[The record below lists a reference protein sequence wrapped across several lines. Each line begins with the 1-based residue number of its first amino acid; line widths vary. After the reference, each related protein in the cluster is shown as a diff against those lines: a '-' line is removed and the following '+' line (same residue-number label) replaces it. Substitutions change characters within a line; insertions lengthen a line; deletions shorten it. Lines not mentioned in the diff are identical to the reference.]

1 MTFAARMTRCPLPFD
16 RDRGAGVASQF
27 GDLAPELR
35 ALIAG
40 AAGSSPYLAAL
51 AEREAEWLRHMP
63 DMAPEQAMEAILAEA
78 GAADPALPGPVLR
91 RAKRRT
97 ALLVALADLGGVW
110 SLEQVTGALTSL
122 SDRAV
127 GLALASALAEQDRR
141 GRLPVTL
148 PAQDRGAAGSAPVVA
163 LAMGKT
169 GARELNYSSDI
180 DLIFLFD
187 DDAYA
192 PDDLTDARAALI
204 RVVRRVTAILS
215 DITEDGYVFRTDLR
229 LRPDA
234 SVTPVC
240 LSMGAAEQYY
250 EAEGRTWERA
260 AYIKARACAG
270 DIAAGARFLS
280 RLTPF
285 VWRRHLDFAAIRDAY
300 DMRLRIRGHKG
311 LIGHKLDGLDLKLG
325 AGGIREIEF
334 FTQTR
339 QLIAGGR
346 DPDLRD
352 PATVPALAALAAKGW
367 VPQGVADELSDA
379 YRAHREVEHRLQ
391 MVNDAQTHDLPTGP
405 EDWRRLACLMG
416 RGDAEGLRDEIGTR
430 IARVAGIA
438 EDFFSPGRHAGRSAR
453 AVDSETRALTD
464 RWRGYP
470 ALRSDRAAAI
480 FARIEPALIDG
491 FERAANPREALAQ
504 FDRFLAGLPAGV
516 QIFSLFEANP
526 PLVELIVDI
535 CSTSPALS
543 EYLGRNSRVL
553 DAVLGGAFFT
563 AWPGRA
569 ALTAA
574 LSRRLAA
581 APDYEACLAAA
592 RGWLNEWHFRT
603 GVHHLRGLT
612 DAGAAGAEYSDLAE
626 ACLAAIWPVAV
637 ADFAAKYGPPPG
649 RGAALLAMGSL
660 GAGRLH
666 ARSDLDLI
674 VLYDAAGEDVSQGPR
689 PLPARTW
696 YARMTQALVTA
707 LTAPMRDGRLYEV
720 DMRLRPS
727 GRQGPVATSLDSFRA
742 YQLDEAWT
750 WEHLALTRARPVAGD
765 PALCDRIEAARRA
778 ILAAVHDR
786 PAILS
791 DTADMR
797 RRLFAAKAADGEWDV
812 KIGPGRLQDIELF
825 AQSIAL
831 RAASPSRPVARQLAA
846 GVRAGLIGRADAD
859 MLSSAQRFLWGVQAG
874 ARLLTAGALDMDAV
888 GQGGRGF
895 LLREAGV
902 EDLGALAAR
911 LDEVTAGAE
920 TVIERYLPGR
930 NQGLPVGNA

>member
-1 MTFAARMTRCPLPFD
+1 MSFAARMTRCPLPFD
-16 RDRGAGVASQF
+16 RDRGVEVAEGFAAQAGPP
-27 GDLAPELR
+27 DPRLA

-51 AEREAEWLRHMP
+51 TAREGAWLAEALAH
-63 DMAPEQAMEAILAEA
+63 APEAAVNTVLAEA
-78 GAADPALPGPVLR
+78 GAADPAQPGPALR
-91 RAKRRT
+91 MAKRRV
-97 ALLVALADLGGVW
+97 ALLAGLADLAGVW
-110 SLEQVTGALTSL
+110 TLEQVTGALTRL
-122 SDRAV
+122 SDVAV
-127 GLALASALAEQDRR
+127 CVALGSAVAEQVRR
-141 GRLPVTL
+141 GRLPE
-148 PAQDRGAAGSAPVVA
+148 PRGGGSPAPVVA

-169 GARELNYSSDI
+169 GAGELNYSSDI

-192 PDDLTDARAALI
+192 PDAVPEVRAALI
-204 RVVRRVTAILS
+204 RAVRRVTAILS

-240 LSMGAAEQYY
+240 ISMGAAEQYY

-260 AYIKARACAG
+260 AYIKARASAG
-270 DIAAGARFLS
+270 DIAAGERFLA

-300 DMRLRIRGHKG
+300 DMRLRIKAHKG
-311 LIGHKLDGLDLKLG
+311 LKGHGLDGLNLKLG

-352 PATVPALAALAAKGW
+352 RATVPALAALARKGW
-367 VPQGVADELSDA
+367 VPDTVAAELTAA

-391 MVNDAQTHDLPTGP
+391 MVNDAQTHDLPDSP
-405 EDWRRLACLMG
+405 DDWQRLACLMG
-416 RGDAEGLRDEIGTR
+416 RDDPAALRDEIGAR

-438 EDFFSPGRHAGRSAR
+438 EDFFSPGRRAAQAR
-453 AVDSETRALTD
+453 AVDRETQALID

-470 ALRSDRAAAI
+470 ALRSDRAAAT
-480 FARIEPALIDG
+480 FARIEPALIAG
-491 FERAANPREALAQ
+491 FDRAANPREALAQ

-516 QIFSLFEANP
+516 QLFSLFEANP
-526 PLVELIVDI
+526 PLVDLIVDI

-543 EYLGRNSRVL
+543 DYLGRNSRVL
-553 DAVLGGAFFT
+553 DAVLGGEFFT

-574 LSRRLAA
+574 LSARMSRAG
-581 APDYEACLAAA
+581 DYEGQLAAA
-592 RGWLNEWHFRT
+592 RAWLNEWHFRT

-612 DAGAAGAEYSDLAE
+612 DAAAAGVEYADLAE
-626 ACLAAIWPVAV
+626 AVLAALWPVAV
-637 ADFAAKYGPPPG
+637 ADFAAKHGPPPG
-649 RGAALLAMGSL
+649 AGAAVVAMGSL

-674 VLYDAAGEDVSQGPR
+674 VLYDAGADEASHGRR

-707 LTAPMRDGRLYEV
+707 LTAPMGDGRLYAV

-727 GRQGPVATSLDSFRA
+727 GRQGPVATSLAGFRN
-742 YQLDEAWT
+742 YQLGEAWT
-750 WEHLALTRARPVAGD
+750 WEHLALTRARAVAGD
-765 PALCDRIEAARRA
+765 AALGDRFEDVRRA
-778 ILAAVHDR
+778 VLAACKDR
-786 PAILS
+786 AAIVP

-812 KIGPGRLQDIELF
+812 KTGPGRLQDIELF
-825 AQSIAL
+825 AQSLAL
-831 RAASPSRPVARQLAA
+831 RAGSPARRVAEQLAA
-846 GVRAGLIGRADAD
+846 GVRAGLIARGDADA
-859 MLSSAQRFLWGVQAG
+859 LASAQRFLWGLQAG
-874 ARLLTAGALDMDAV
+874 ARLLTAGALDMEAV

-895 LLREAGV
+895 LLREAG
-902 EDLGALAAR
+902 EDDLAALSAR
-911 LDEVTAGAE
+911 LRGVTAAAE
-920 TVIERYLPGR
+920 ALIARHLP
-930 NQGLPVGNA
+930 QETEDQAS